1 MDLFQSILANIKQ
14 KIDKE
19 TFATETIAAIISK
32 TAGITIDKTMIVQRG
47 SHITLKVSPT
57 IKSAVLFK
65 RPQILEAF
73 KKEGFSIVSIS

>member
-19 TFATETIAAIISK
+19 TLATETIAAIISK
-32 TAGITIDKTMIVQRG
+32 AAGITIDKTMIVQRG

-65 RPQILEAF
+65 RLQILEAF